1 MTAKLPPEL
10 HIVKG
15 TKGENMGIPL
25 PENLRTRIPQAEWMD
40 NPDAWNKPRFVL
52 ETSNYLYDLYG
63 LGSDQDK
70 HSLAMLADQ
79 IDTYID
85 CNRHIAVEGLV
96 TSFNDGKTIGPSPYV
111 SIRKE
116 ALKLIV
122 VLMNELGLTPK
133 GRLSKTSTN
142 LATNS
147 MIGRL
152 LQGPQ
157 VKR

>member
-15 TKGENMGIPL
+15 TKGENMGIPM

-40 NPDAWNKPRFVL
+40 NPDAWSKPKFVF

-116 ALKLIV
+116 ALKLIIA
-122 VLMNELGLTPK
+122 LMNELGLTPK
-133 GRLSKTSTN
+133 GRLGKGSTN
-142 LATNS
+142 PTTNS

>member
-10 HIVKG
+10 HIIKG

-25 PENLRTRIPQAEWMD
+25 PENVRARIPEAEWMD
-40 NPDAWNKPRFVL
+40 NPDAWNKKRFVA
-52 ETSNYLYDLYG
+52 ETADYLFNVYG
-63 LGSDQDK
+63 LGSEQDR

-79 IDTYID
+79 IDTYIQ
-85 CNRHIAVEGLV
+85 CNRGIAVEGLV
-96 TSFNDGKTIGPSPYV
+96 VHFNDGKTVGPSPFV

-133 GRLSKTSTN
+133 GRLSKGSTN
-142 LATNS
+142 LNTNS
-147 MIGRL
+147 TIGRL
-152 LQGPQ
+152 LLGPQ
-157 VKR
+157 VKK